1 MHSLNVNSTALHL
14 FIGRFSPLFLVFI
27 CYFDLANPHKPHKK
41 LASKRERERK
51 GESRLYQF
59 VCSQH
64 EPMYCMFLPKLSYVL
79 CTHIKAVKQ
88 YEIIS
93 MELE

>member
-41 LASKRERERK
+41 LASKKERGR
-51 GESRLYQF
+51 GNLVYTSLYALNT
-59 VCSQH
+59 SQCIACFYLNYH
-64 EPMYCMFLPKLSYVL
+64 MYYVH
-79 CTHIKAVKQ
+79 T
-88 YEIIS
+88 
-93 MELE
+93 